1 MIACRKSFTDTL
13 LELAR
18 QDKDIVAVTTDARGS
33 VTLGDFAKELPAQF
47 VECGIAEQDAVGIS
61 AGLAHSGK
69 KVFVCGPACFYVAR
83 SLEQVKVD
91 LAYSQ
96 NNVKILGVSGG
107 VAYGALGATHHSLH
121 DIAVLRT
128 FPGMNIVLPC
138 DARQTRKLVKL
149 LVDYPEP
156 VYVRVGRAAVPDVYE
171 NDDFEFVLGKANT
184 LLDGTDLTFQPEHQR
199 SRVIGRLFQDPMRGT
214 APHMTIEENLALAY
228 LRASH
233 GSPFRRITPKDR
245 ELFRSQ
251 LAQLD
256 MGLEERMRQPVGLLS
271 GGQRQALTLLMAT
284 MVPPKLL
291 LLDEHTAA
299 LDPATADKVLE
310 LTRRIVAE
318 HRITCLMVTHNMAQ
332 ALSLGSRTLMMAE
345 GSIVL
350 DVSGTEREGLTVND
364 LLERFRSGAGHALD
378 NDRILLA

>member
-13 LELAR
+13 LSLAR
-18 QDKDIVAVTTDARGS
+18 ADRDIIAVTTDARGS
-33 VTLGDFAKELPAQF
+33 VTLNDFAKELPQQF

-91 LAYSQ
+91 LAYSH

-138 DARQTRKLVKL
+138 DARQTRRLVQL

-171 NDDFEFVLGKANT
+171 SDDFDFALGKANV
-184 LLDGTDLTFQPEHQR
+184 LLDGTDITI
-199 SRVIGRLFQDPMRGT
+199 IGTGETVYHAYRAG
-214 APHMTIEENLALAY
+214 LALQEK
-228 LRASH
+228 
-233 GSPFRRITPKDR
+233 GI
-245 ELFRSQ
+245 
-251 LAQLD
+251 LARVLD
-256 MGLEERMRQPVGLLS
+256 MASIKPCDEAAVLKAAAETGRIITVEEHSRFGGLGAMVAEIISEHPVPLKILGIPDENVIHGNSNEIFAHYGLDS
-271 GGQRQALTLLMAT
+271 DGIVKT
-284 MVPPKLL
+284 
-291 LLDEHTAA
+291 A
-299 LDPATADKVLE
+299 LDFLK
-310 LTRRIVAE
+310 
-318 HRITCLMVTHNMAQ
+318 
-332 ALSLGSRTLMMAE
+332 
-345 GSIVL
+345 
-350 DVSGTEREGLTVND
+350 
-364 LLERFRSGAGHALD
+364 
-378 NDRILLA
+378 